1 MKRIYIIA
9 FIFFVFSS
17 FCFAQKERNLRL
29 EQNILIEKIAEGKT
43 NFILYTEQHG
53 KAQRFVSFIEQEVR
67 MDTEF
72 IYVTQRHFN
81 SNGSVDKDSSIVTRD
96 NLRPIYYFAKI
107 KNGTFIEEYEFF
119 DRRIEG
125 RLGNPENPENYIQ
138 EYKQESIYNAVVQDL
153 NLRSFSFKD
162 RSLLSITIYNP
173 GKSFMDVTYKVI
185 GREILEF
192 SSVKIDAIKVEMEG
206 ALLPTTIWISERKQE
221 LLQQRT
227 SLPNGS
233 FFWKKKVL

>member
-1 MKRIYIIA
+1 MKKVSVVI
-9 FIFFVFSS
+9 FILFVFSS
-17 FCFAQKERNLRL
+17 LCFAQEVTENYRELSFTT
-29 EQNILIEKIAEGKT
+29 ESVEEEIAK
-43 NFILYTEQHG
+43 FILYTEQHG
-53 KAQRFVSFIEQEVR
+53 KVQRFVSFIEQEVR

-81 SNGSVDKDSSIVTRD
+81 SNGSVDKDSSIVTR
-96 NLRPIYYFAKI
+96 NKLRPIYYFAKL
-107 KNGTFIEEYEFF
+107 KNGTFIEEYEFL

-153 NLRSFSFKD
+153 NLRSFPFKD